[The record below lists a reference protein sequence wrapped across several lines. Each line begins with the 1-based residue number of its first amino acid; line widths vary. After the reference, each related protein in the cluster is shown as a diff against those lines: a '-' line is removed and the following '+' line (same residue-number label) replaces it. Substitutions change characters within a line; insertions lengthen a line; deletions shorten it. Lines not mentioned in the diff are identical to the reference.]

1 MTDTIET
8 IGKSLVQH
16 GKLSNRIYL
25 MKLHR
30 DDYQHILELLDALA
44 SRHGYS
50 KIFAKV
56 PGWASSGF
64 IENGYCQEALIPKF
78 YADGEAA
85 IFLGRYLDKQR
96 AVISDG
102 DMQQIHMTRK
112 VVNAKLGA
120 SSEIHDSPLP
130 RILTEND
137 AQELAELY
145 GSMFKTYP
153 FPIDDV
159 EYIRETMATHCT
171 YVGIY
176 DRGRLIAASSAEMD
190 IHNLNAE
197 MTDFAT
203 LTAYQGNRLAALLLR
218 TMEDQMS
225 DRGFQTLFTI
235 ARACSV
241 GMNLTFARMGY
252 QLSGTL
258 VNNTNIAGRIES
270 MNVWYK
276 HLV

>member
-16 GKLSNRIYL
+16 GKMSNRVYL
-25 MKLHR
+25 MKFHE
-30 DDYQHILELLDALA
+30 DDYQHILELLDVLA
-44 SRHGYS
+44 VRYGYS

-64 IENGYCQEALIPKF
+64 TENGYCQEAVVPQF
-78 YADGEAA
+78 YADGEDA
-85 IFLGRYLDKQR
+85 IFLARYLDTQR
-96 AVISDG
+96 AVISED
-102 DMQQIHMTRK
+102 DIQQIRKTRDLVSK
-112 VVNAKLGA
+112 KIET
-120 SSEIHDSPLP
+120 SSEMSDSPLP

-137 AQELAELY
+137 AQDLAELY
-145 GSMFKTYP
+145 GAMFKTYP
-153 FPIDDV
+153 FPINEV
-159 EYIRETMATHCT
+159 EYIRETMETHCT
-171 YVGIY
+171 YIGIY
-176 DRGRLIAASSAEMD
+176 DRGRLVAASSAEMD
-190 IHNLNAE
+190 VHNLNAE

-203 LTAYQGNRLAALLLR
+203 LTDYQGKRFAALLLR
-218 TMEDQMS
+218 TMEDQLS
-225 DRGFQTLFTI
+225 VQGFQTLFTI

-258 VNNTNIAGRIES
+258 INNTNIAGRIES

>member
-30 DDYQHILELLDALA
+30 DDYQHILELIDALA
-44 SRHGYS
+44 FRHGYS

-64 IENGYCQEALIPKF
+64 TEKGYCQEALIPKF

-85 IFLGRYLDKQR
+85 IFLARYLDAQR
-96 AVISDG
+96 ALISED
-102 DMQQIHMTRK
+102 DMRQIRK
-112 VVNAKLGA
+112 TKEVVSERLGI
-120 SSEIHDSPLP
+120 SSEITESPLP

-145 GSMFKTYP
+145 GTVFKTYP

-171 YVGIY
+171 YIGIY
-176 DRGRLIAASSAEMD
+176 DRGRLVAASSAEMD
-190 IHNLNAE
+190 VHNLNAE

-203 LTAYQGNRLAALLLR
+203 LNDYQGNRLAELLLR
-218 TMEDQMS
+218 TMEDQMI

>member
-16 GKLSNRIYL
+16 GKLSNRVYL
-25 MKLHR
+25 MKLHK
-30 DDYQHILELLDALA
+30 DDYPHILGLLDALA
-44 SRHGYS
+44 FRHGYS
-50 KIFAKV
+50 KIIAKV
-56 PGWASSGF
+56 PGLASAEF
-64 IENGYCQEALIPKF
+64 TENGYCQEALVPKF
-78 YADGEAA
+78 YADGEDA
-85 IFLGRYLDKQR
+85 IFLARYLDKQR
-96 AVISDG
+96 AVISED
-102 DMQQIHMTRK
+102 DMQQIWKTRELVK
-112 VVNAKLGA
+112 KKIGT
-120 SSEIHDSPLP
+120 SSEMNDSLLT
-130 RILTEND
+130 RILTEDD
-137 AQELAELY
+137 AQDLAGLY
-145 GSMFKTYP
+145 DVMFKTYP
-153 FPIDDV
+153 FPINDV
-159 EYIRETMATHCT
+159 GYIRETMETHCI

-176 DRGRLIAASSAEMD
+176 DRGRLVAASSAEMD
-190 IHNLNAE
+190 VYNLNAE

-203 LTAYQGNRLAALLLR
+203 LIDYQGKRLATLLLR

-225 DRGFQTLFTI
+225 DRGFSTLFTI

-276 HLV
+276 RLE